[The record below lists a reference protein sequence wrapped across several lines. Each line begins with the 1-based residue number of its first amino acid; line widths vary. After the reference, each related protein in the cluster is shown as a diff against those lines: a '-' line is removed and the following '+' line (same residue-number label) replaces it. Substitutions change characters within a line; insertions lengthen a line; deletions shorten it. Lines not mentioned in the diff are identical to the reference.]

1 MKKTKLLLIL
11 ALVLGAFQW
20 AFSAP
25 LKNIPVRLTQPD
37 GQVIECFASGDEFY
51 NYVHD
56 ANGFTFAKDKDGYYC
71 YAMRD
76 TRGEVVASPYRVN
89 SIDPASVGLQPYVKI
104 SEKEYLQRRHE
115 REQYIQPAKKPSDRE
130 LNHGRYNNLVVFIR
144 FAGDTYHTTTF
155 STVDSM
161 FNANNY
167 ESVSMHNYFHH
178 ASYNQLDLHSYFYPE
193 PDGETILSYEDDYPK
208 EYYMPYDPVTNPLG
222 YQDGETAE
230 REFSLLERAIYY
242 VADQVSDTLDLDYNN
257 DGNVDN
263 VVFVIKG
270 EPGEWASLLWPHRW
284 SIYDRYVWLNG
295 LRVLDFNLQLE
306 IGDYFNVST
315 LCHEMNHSL
324 GAPDL
329 YHYNGG
335 PDAVGGWDLMCSNA
349 SPPQHMGTYMKYKY
363 GNWIDDIPEITEYG
377 TYELEATSWEGNRRN
392 VYKIAGS
399 QPDQYFLIEYRDER
413 RMFDESLPNGG
424 LLIYRIDTRYDGN
437 AGYNGEDQFDEV
449 YIFHSDG
456 YIDNSGNT
464 NAAAYSVEL
473 GNTVFNHTT
482 NPVPFYTNGQIDQEF
497 CIYNVSKRGDRMSFT
512 YGPVD
517 YEVIPYDLM
526 THVDAQNHQ
535 VVLRWHPIPDVE
547 GYVVYRDGEVLADN
561 LTEPT
566 FSHEYTS
573 ADNGY
578 HTYRVSSIVGGNAT
592 MPCEP
597 QWIILGNYE
606 NLRLSIATDSPWGT
620 KGGELEVS
628 FGNAMPTQY
637 LTVYEGSSSTEAE
650 YYIPANTEV
659 TIRWTAGFDPESEGI
674 RVSAIRFNQNGETE
688 VFDIERP
695 QAGVLATY
703 TVADDGLG
711 LIAPKNLSAVT
722 EGQDIHLD
730 WTIPTENQTFDIYRG
745 DRKIKGEVDSYDYL
759 DNKIMRSGTYRYHVE
774 TTLNGTSTWAPEL
787 GVHANAMN
795 YYCEPPRNLEGSYD
809 NGHIELTWE
818 APESVGQGLLA
829 YDDNTFVNQ
838 IGTSNTKWG
847 IKIAPENLAMFAGHP
862 LTHIELFD
870 CSAGHYTF
878 TVYNGTVANNSTSL
892 YVQTH
897 DMEGSNEFVK
907 FALDEPVDFDPT
919 LPLWICVATSNT
931 QHPIPCCDFVGE
943 DNSCLVKSGANWRP
957 ATMFDMN
964 YTWLLRAYTSPIIVC
979 GDFTYNVYWGPEE
992 GGEEQLVLGYEAL
1005 TATQADYNTTDNM
1018 RYNVTAMWAGRE
1030 TELSNTVYL
1039 GPSVDVEENAS
1050 QEQTLTVYPN
1060 PVKGYLTVQGE
1071 AIQHVRL
1078 FTVTGTCVYE
1088 SATRYNEVKID
1099 MTNLPQGMYFLSVQA
1114 KEGIVARKVVKD

>member
-1 MKKTKLLLIL
+1 MKKTKILLLFTL
-11 ALVLGAFQW
+11 VFSALQMAF
-20 AFSAP
+20 AAP

-56 ANGFTFAKDKDGYYC
+56 ANGFTIVKGEGGYYC

-76 TRGEVVASPYRVN
+76 SRGEVVASRYRVN
-89 SIDPASVGLQPYVKI
+89 SVDPASVGLQPYALI
-104 SEKEYLQRRHE
+104 SQEAYQQRRNE
-115 REQYIQPAKKPSDRE
+115 REQYIQPVKRPADGE

-144 FAGDTYHTTTF
+144 FAGDTYHTTPF

-167 ESVSMHNYFHH
+167 ESVSMRNYFHH
-178 ASYNQLDLHSYFYPE
+178 ASYNQLDLHSYFYPMPE
-193 PDGETILSYEDDYPK
+193 GETILSYEDDYPK

-222 YQDGETAE
+222 YHDGETAE

-242 VADQVSDTLDLDYNN
+242 VADQVSDTLDLDYNH

-284 SIYDRYVWLNG
+284 SIYDRYVWLHG

-306 IGDYFNVST
+306 IGGYFNVST

-349 SPPQHMGTYMKYKY
+349 SPPQHMGAYMKYKY

-399 QPDQYFLIEYRDER
+399 QPDQFFLIEHRDDR

-424 LLIYRIDTRYDGN
+424 LLIYRIDTRFGGN
-437 AGYNGEDQFDEV
+437 AGYNGQDQFDEV
-449 YIFHSDG
+449 YVFHSNG

-517 YEVIPYDLM
+517 YEFIPYDLI

-547 GYVVYRDGEVLADN
+547 GYVVYRDGEMLADH

-592 MPCEP
+592 TPCEP

-628 FGNAMPTQY
+628 FGNAMPMQY
-637 LTVYEGSSSTEAE
+637 LTVYEGSSSAEAE

-659 TIRWTAGFDPESEGI
+659 TIRWAAGFDPESEGI
-674 RVSAIRFNQNGETE
+674 RVNAIRFNQNGETE
-688 VFDIERP
+688 VFDTERP
-695 QAGVLATY
+695 QTGVLATY

-711 LIAPKNLSAVT
+711 LVAPRNLSAVA
-722 EGQDIHLD
+722 EGQDIRLD
-730 WTIPTENQTFDIYRG
+730 WAIPTENQTFDIYRG
-745 DRKIKGEVDSYDYL
+745 ERKIKSDLEDYNYL
-759 DNKIMRSGTYRYHVE
+759 DDKIMRSGTYRYHVE
-774 TTLNGTSTWAPEL
+774 TILNGYSTWAPEQC
-787 GVHANAMN
+787 VYANALN
-795 YYCEPPRNLEGSYD
+795 YYCEPPQNLEGTYND
-809 NGHIELTWE
+809 GHVELTWE
-818 APESVGQGLLA
+818 APEFVGQGLLA
-829 YDDNTFVNQ
+829 YDDNTFTNQ
-838 IGTSNTKWG
+838 IGSNNIKWG
-847 IKIAPENLAMFAGHP
+847 IKIEPENLALFAGHP

-870 CSAGHYTF
+870 CSEGHYTF
-878 TVYNGTVANNSTSL
+878 TIYNGTATNSGTTL
-892 YVQTH
+892 YVQAR
-897 DMEGSNEFVK
+897 DMEGSHEFVR

-919 LPLWICVATSNT
+919 LPLWICVATT
-931 QHPIPCCDFVGE
+931 GADHPIPCCDFVGE
-943 DNSCLVKSGANWRP
+943 DNSCLVKSGGGWRP
-957 ATMFDMN
+957 ATRFDMY
-964 YTWLLRAYTSPIIVC
+964 YTWLLRGYTSPIDS
-979 GDFTYNVYWGPEE
+979 GNDFTYNVYWGPEE
-992 GGEEQLVLGYEAL
+992 GSEEQLVLGYEAL
-1005 TATQADYNTTDNM
+1005 TATQADYNTTENM
-1018 RYNVTAMWAGRE
+1018 RYNVTAMWDGRE

-1039 GPSVDVEENAS
+1039 GPSVGIEEPTAT
-1050 QEQTLTVYPN
+1050 EQALVVYPN
-1060 PVKGYLTVQGE
+1060 PVSDQLTLQGE
-1071 AIQHVRL
+1071 GLRHVSL
-1078 FTVTGTCVYE
+1078 VSITGATVFDSNISG
-1088 SATRYNEVKID
+1088 NEMVID
-1099 MTNLPQGMYFLSVQA
+1099 MAKMPQGLYLLKVCTD
-1114 KEGIVARKVVKD
+1114 KGVNVEKVVKQ

>member
-1 MKKTKLLLIL
+1 M
-11 ALVLGAFQW
+11 
-20 AFSAP
+20 
-25 LKNIPVRLTQPD
+25 
-37 GQVIECFASGDEFY
+37 
-51 NYVHD
+51 
-56 ANGFTFAKDKDGYYC
+56 
-71 YAMRD
+71 
-76 TRGEVVASPYRVN
+76 
-89 SIDPASVGLQPYVKI
+89 
-104 SEKEYLQRRHE
+104 
-115 REQYIQPAKKPSDRE
+115 
-130 LNHGRYNNLVVFIR
+130 
-144 FAGDTYHTTTF
+144 
-155 STVDSM
+155 
-161 FNANNY
+161 
-167 ESVSMHNYFHH
+167 
-178 ASYNQLDLHSYFYPE
+178 
-193 PDGETILSYEDDYPK
+193 
-208 EYYMPYDPVTNPLG
+208 
-222 YQDGETAE
+222 
-230 REFSLLERAIYY
+230 
-242 VADQVSDTLDLDYNN
+242 
-257 DGNVDN
+257 
-263 VVFVIKG
+263 
-270 EPGEWASLLWPHRW
+270 
-284 SIYDRYVWLNG
+284 
-295 LRVLDFNLQLE
+295 
-306 IGDYFNVST
+306 
-315 LCHEMNHSL
+315 
-324 GAPDL
+324 
-329 YHYNGG
+329 
-335 PDAVGGWDLMCSNA
+335 
-349 SPPQHMGTYMKYKY
+349 
-363 GNWIDDIPEITEYG
+363 
-377 TYELEATSWEGNRRN
+377 EATSWEGNRRN

-637 LTVYEGSSSTEAE
+637 LTVYEGSSNAEAE

-722 EGQDIHLD
+722 EGQDIRLD

-745 DRKIKGEVDSYDYL
+745 DRKIKSGVEDYNYL
-759 DNKIMRSGTYRYHVE
+759 DDKIMRSGTYRYHVE
-774 TTLNGTSTWAPEL
+774 TTLNGYSTWAPEQC
-787 GVHANAMN
+787 VYANALN
-795 YYCEPPRNLEGSYD
+795 YYCEPPQNLEGTYND
-809 NGHIELTWE
+809 GHVELTWE
-818 APESVGQGLLA
+818 APEFVGQGLLA
-829 YDDNTFVNQ
+829 YDDNTFTNQ
-838 IGTSNTKWG
+838 IGSNNIKWG
-847 IKIAPENLAMFAGHP
+847 IKIEPENLALFAGHP

-870 CSAGHYTF
+870 CSEGHYTF
-878 TVYNGTVANNSTSL
+878 TIYNGTVTNSGTTL
-892 YVQTH
+892 YVQAR
-897 DMEGSNEFVK
+897 DMEGSHEFIR

-919 LPLWICVATSNT
+919 LPLWICVATT
-931 QHPIPCCDFVGE
+931 GAEHPIPCCDFVGE
-943 DNSCLVKSGANWRP
+943 DNSCLVKSGGGWKP
-957 ATMFDMN
+957 ATRFDMY
-964 YTWLLRAYTSPIIVC
+964 YTWLLRGYTSPTE
-979 GDFTYNVYWGPEE
+979 GGNDFTYNVYWGPEE
-992 GGEEQLVLGYEAL
+992 GSEEQLVLGYEAL
-1005 TATQADYNTTDNM
+1005 TATQADYNTTENM
-1018 RYNVTAMWAGRE
+1018 RYNVTAMWDGRE

-1039 GPSVDVEENAS
+1039 GPSVGLEETTTSERA
-1050 QEQTLTVYPN
+1050 LVVYPN
-1060 PVKGYLTVQGE
+1060 PVSDQLTLQGE
-1071 AIQHVRL
+1071 GMRHIRL
-1078 FTVTGTCVYE
+1078 ITVTGACVYE
-1088 SATRYNEVKID
+1088 SAMKHDEVKID
-1099 MTNLPQGMYFLSVQA
+1099 MTNLPQGLYFLRVQSEDGMVV
-1114 KEGIVARKVVKD
+1114 KKVVKY